1 MKAVVIF
8 LQLFENL
15 LRLASLFFSLSTT
28 EPSSLPVLEQ
38 AVLLRREEL
47 PHADQLSL
55 ADYLDIDGEVSSTND
70 IDLLEV
76 IVDVSEGALVVALLR
91 LVVRIVVRH
100 TLGKIPDEI
109 SRDSQVLNPLLV
121 LLLQRSLALGLAG
134 LDALGLIAR
143 LDVSAGFPGLLA
155 TLRRL

>member
-1 MKAVVIF
+1 M
-8 LQLFENL
+8 
-15 LRLASLFFSLSTT
+15 
-28 EPSSLPVLEQ
+28 
-38 AVLLRREEL
+38 
-47 PHADQLSL
+47 SL

-76 IVDVSEGALVVALLR
+76 IIDVSEGALVVALLR